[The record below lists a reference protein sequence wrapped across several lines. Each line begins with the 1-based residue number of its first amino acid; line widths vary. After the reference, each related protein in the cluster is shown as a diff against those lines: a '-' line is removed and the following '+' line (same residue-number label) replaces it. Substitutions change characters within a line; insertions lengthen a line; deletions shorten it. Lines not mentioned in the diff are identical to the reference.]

1 MKLVDTTIAVD
12 YLRGVPEAV
21 ALLTELVAADDVAA
35 SELVRF
41 ELLAGARD
49 GELEQLES
57 FFSALDWLP
66 VGAEV
71 SRVAGLLA
79 RRHRRAFSGIDDAD
93 YLIAATAIVAD
104 AELLTTNVRHFPML
118 EGLQAAY

>member
-1 MKLVDTTIAVD
+1 MKLLDTSVAVD
-12 YLRGVPEAV
+12 YLRGQPAAV
-21 ALLTELVAADDVAA
+21 SLLSDLVAADDVAA

-49 GELEQLES
+49 PELDALES
-57 FFSALDWLP
+57 FFSALDWVP
-66 VGAEV
+66 VDADV

-79 RRHRRAFSGIDDAD
+79 RRYRSAHGGIDTAD
-93 YLIAATAIVAD
+93 YVIAATAIVTD